1 MHKILYITIGVT
13 LFILIIGCAF
23 LEFGSSSNEETEF
36 AETNTLKV
44 GEIVYKG
51 KFLIPVENFT
61 VVTSGFGSREGGG
74 IVSSNHKGIDLVGT
88 KNSNILC
95 VKAGTVTWAGWQ
107 SGYGNCV
114 EIKHTDERENIFYT
128 FYAHMRDNSLQVTKG
143 QQVVTGQIIGMQG
156 STGNSTRRSFA
167 F

>member
-44 GEIVYKG
+44 GEIVYKS

-114 EIKHTDERENIFYT
+114 EVKHKDEYGKTFYT
-128 FYAHMRDNSLQVTKG
+128 FYAHMQDNSLKVKENQGVIE
-143 QQVVTGQIIGMQG
+143 GQIIGIQG
-156 STGNSTRRSFA
+156 TTRKFYR
-167 F
+167 

>member
-1 MHKILYITIGVT
+1 MAVQEGEVT
-13 LFILIIGCAF
+13 YA
-23 LEFGSSSNEETEF
+23 
-36 AETNTLKV
+36 V
-44 GEIVYKG
+44 
-51 KFLIPVENFT
+51 
-61 VVTSGFGSREGGG
+61 
-74 IVSSNHKGIDLVGT
+74 
-88 KNSNILC
+88 
-95 VKAGTVTWAGWQ
+95 WQ

-156 STGNSTRRSFA
+156 STGNSTRRTFA

>member
-23 LEFGSSSNEETEF
+23 LEFGSSSNAETEF
-36 AETNTLKV
+36 TGTNELKV

-51 KFLIPVENFT
+51 KFLIPIENFT

-74 IVSSNHKGIDLVGT
+74 VVSSNHKGIDLVGE

-95 VKAGTVTWAGWQ
+95 VKEGTVTWAGWQ

-114 EIKHTDERENIFYT
+114 EVKHKDENGKTFYT
-128 FYAHMRDNSLQVTKG
+128 FYAHMQDNSLKVKKNQK
-143 QQVVTGQIIGMQG
+143 VVEGQIIGVQG
-156 STGNSTRRSFA
+156 STRKFYRRPLTF
-167 F
+167 